1 VDVILLCGPTGAG
14 KTTTA
19 FEMSRMLAAS
29 GVTHAVIDTDE
40 LDRVYPQPSSESELI
55 ELTSRNLMAVWES
68 YASLGHHRLILCGVM
83 LDSAAATRWI
93 AEALGNPKITVVRLV
108 ATESTLEARIMVR
121 EIGSGRQHHLQ
132 TAVRQAAQL
141 GQEVRLNE
149 KTVVT
154 DGRTPI
160 EVAGD
165 VLGWAGWDVGPGY
178 LPADVEVA
186 DYDPSWSTSYAEEA
200 ALLVQVF
207 GSDLLKIE
215 HVGSTSVPGVAA
227 KPVIDMLGDIDE
239 HVPFATVVD
248 RLSSAGYLY
257 TPEIQDRDLG
267 RRVFRKGPTDM
278 AKRRTHH
285 LHVSDSNGR
294 YWRRMVAF
302 RDYLRI
308 HPDEALRYVALK
320 RNLAQ
325 QFTSD
330 PDRYTAAKANYVQ
343 DVVERAGVRWS

>member
-1 VDVILLCGPTGAG
+1 MDAIVLCGPTGVG

-29 GVTHAVIDTDE
+29 GVTHAIIDTDE
-40 LDRVYPQPSSESELI
+40 LDRVFPQPGSDSELVA
-55 ELTSRNLMAVWES
+55 LTARNLIAVWES

-83 LDSAAATRWI
+83 LDSAAATEWI
-93 AEALGNPKITVVRLV
+93 VEALGKPKITIVRLV
-108 ATESTLEARIMVR
+108 ATDSTLEARIMVR

-132 TAVRQAAQL
+132 TALKQAGQL
-141 GQEVRLNE
+141 RHEVHLNE
-149 KTVVT
+149 LTVVT

-160 EVAGD
+160 DVAGD
-165 VLGWAGWDVGPGY
+165 VLTLAGWGVGPGY
-178 LPADVEVA
+178 LPADVEVV
-186 DYDPSWSTSYAEEA
+186 DYDPSWPTKYAEEA
-200 ALLVQVF
+200 ALLVQAF
-207 GSDLLKIE
+207 GPDLLRIE

-227 KPVIDMLGDIDE
+227 KPVVDMLGDIDD

-248 RLSSAGYLY
+248 LLSTMGYQY

-278 AKRRTHH
+278 AKPRTHH

-294 YWRRMVAF
+294 YWRRIVAF
-302 RDYLRI
+302 RDYLRT

-330 PDRYTAAKANYVQ
+330 PGLYTSGKASYVQ